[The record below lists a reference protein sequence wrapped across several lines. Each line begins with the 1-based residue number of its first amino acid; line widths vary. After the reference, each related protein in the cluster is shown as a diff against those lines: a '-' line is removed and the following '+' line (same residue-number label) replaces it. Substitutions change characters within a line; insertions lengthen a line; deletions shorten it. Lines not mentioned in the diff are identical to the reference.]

1 MNCEKSNLMGL
12 LHNFNNGL
20 KSEFSSFLHPVCPSE
35 LTASE
40 TVLKEF
46 WVFQFTVWN
55 FFTEKV
61 VFSVNF
67 FVSLNLTSSIFHPS
81 ILFCYIIWK
90 RSLKP
95 ARIFDIFKANQVLT
109 TNFTSIVFSFQV
121 CYWLLLNVI
130 CLISHRQVP
139 S

>member
-55 FFTEKV
+55 FFTEKI
-61 VFSVNF
+61 VFSLNF
-67 FVSLNLTSSIFHPS
+67 FVSLNLASSIFHPS
-81 ILFCYIIWK
+81 ILFCNIIWK
-90 RSLKP
+90 SYLLHFQSKL
-95 ARIFDIFKANQVLT
+95 LT
-109 TNFTSIVFSFQV
+109 MSWQQISSIVFSFQV
-121 CYWLLLNVI
+121 SNWLFLNVKDI
-130 CLISHRQVP
+130 CLISHRQVT